1 MLIYITA
8 GYEGQAV
15 IENRIKHRHL
25 SSFVEVARLKS
36 IGKAAVALEISQ
48 PAVSKTIRELEEILG
63 VELFDRSHRAVVLSY
78 YGEVF
83 LRFASASIA
92 ALRQGVESVELAL
105 KEGASIVRVGALSSA
120 SMRVLPEAVSRF
132 LGSNVGTTPQV
143 ITGDN
148 VSILNQ
154 VRLGELDFA
163 LGRMGS
169 PSNMVG
175 LSFEH
180 LYTERVAV
188 VARREHPIFTGGAG
202 VGRLSDY
209 VVMVPSPGSIIHD
222 QAIELLIRLAVG
234 PQLRRI
240 DTVSTVFG
248 RAFALSS
255 DAIWIAHYGEV
266 IGDLQAGTL
275 RELPVDTSDTYGPLG
290 LIART
295 DRAPAL
301 GAELMMA
308 AIREVAG
315 EVRATAEC

>member
-1 MLIYITA
+1 M
-8 GYEGQAV
+8 

-36 IGKAAVALEISQ
+36 IGKAAISLSISQ

-63 VELFDRSHRAVVLSY
+63 VELFDRSHRSVVLSY

-83 LRFASASIA
+83 LRFAGASIA

-105 KEGASIVRVGALSSA
+105 QQGASIVRVGALASA
-120 SMRVLPEAVSRF
+120 SARVLPNAVARF
-132 LGSNVGTTPQV
+132 VGASVGTTPQI
-143 ITGDN
+143 ITADN

-154 VRLGELDFA
+154 LKGGELDFA

-169 PSNMVG
+169 PADMVG
-175 LSFEH
+175 LAFEH

-188 VARREHPIFTGGAG
+188 VARRDHPLFAQGAG
-202 VGRLSDY
+202 LGRLFDY
-209 VVMVPSPGSIIHD
+209 VVLVPPPGSIIHD
-222 QAIELLIRLAVG
+222 HAVELLIRLAAG

-248 RAFALSS
+248 RAFTSAS

-266 IGDLQAGTL
+266 VGDLAAGTL
-275 RELPVDTSDTYGPLG
+275 RELPVDTSDTFGPLG
-290 LIART
+290 LIVRSG
-295 DRAPAL
+295 APLSL
-301 GAELMMA
+301 GAEMMMA
-308 AIREVAG
+308 AIREVAAD
-315 EVRATAEC
+315 VRAEGER

>member
-1 MLIYITA
+1 
-8 GYEGQAV
+8 V

-36 IGKAAVALEISQ
+36 IGKAAVSLSISQ

-63 VELFDRSHRAVVLSY
+63 VELFDRSHRSVVLSY

-105 KEGASIVRVGALSSA
+105 KEGASIVRIGALSSA
-120 SMRVLPEAVSRF
+120 SARVLPEAVARF
-132 LGSNVGTTPQV
+132 LAINVGTTPQV
-143 ITGDN
+143 ITADN
-148 VSILNQ
+148 VTILNQ
-154 VRLGELDFA
+154 LRVGELDFA

-169 PSNMVG
+169 PASMVG
-175 LSFEH
+175 LTFEH

-188 VARREHPIFTGGAG
+188 VARREHPIFTAGAG
-202 VGRLSDY
+202 LSRLSDY
-209 VVMVPSPGSIIHD
+209 VVLVPPPGSIIHD
-222 QAIELLIRLAVG
+222 HAVALLIRLAVG

-248 RAFALSS
+248 RAFATSS

-266 IGDLQAGTL
+266 AGDIAAGTL
-275 RELPVDTSDTYGPLG
+275 RELPVDTSDTFGPLG
-290 LIART
+290 LIVRSDVT
-295 DRAPAL
+295 PSL
-301 GAELMMA
+301 GAELLMA
-308 AIREVAG
+308 AIREVSG
-315 EVRATAEC
+315 EVRAGGER